1 MAIYIKS
8 PPPQLPQPPQLPD
21 IDPLAIAGLFG
32 SLPAGPMEEVTDF
45 NTALMGFTRC
55 TYVVPNV
62 PDPKW
67 PWGTVWTISSKGAG
81 STGRRYIPA
90 VLELG
95 EMTYQLFYSTNG
107 SLYSR
112 GGIWLTGWNNWTK
125 IWSQS

>member
-8 PPPQLPQPPQLPD
+8 PPPQLRQPPQLPD

-32 SLPAGPMEEVTDF
+32 SLPVGPMEEISNF
-45 NTALMGFTRC
+45 NTALMGFMRC
-55 TYVVPNV
+55 TGNVPNE

-67 PWGTVWTISSKGAG
+67 PWGTVWTISSKGVG

-90 VLELG
+90 VLEQG
-95 EMTYQLFYSTNG
+95 EVTYQLYYATNG

-112 GGIWLTGWNNWTK
+112 GGIWLTGWGNWVK
-125 IWSQS
+125 RWSQT